1 MKVWT
6 TEEWLSRR
14 VTNNHTLNQ
23 TLYGLF
29 IQELQKRPDSKAYR
43 YVWALASS
51 HPTSWRKPWSRIWSE
66 EALVKGCQAALFPS
80 EITCCVFAAKSLW
93 CFLLKTCLDSTPLKK
108 AAVGYG
114 VCDYQGTM
122 TMTMQ
127 FPSGGLIKVYAD
139 LCSLVG
145 IKKTFLITWV
155 SLHQEI
161 WENMSSI
168 VFPYLLCI
176 TEGRLT
182 QFYHLSYIMLP

>member
-6 TEEWLSRR
+6 TKEWLSRR

-23 TLYGLF
+23 ILYGLF

-43 YVWALASS
+43 YIWALASS
-51 HPTSWRKPWSRIWSE
+51 HPTSWREPRSRIWSE
-66 EALVKGCQAALFPS
+66 EALAKGCQAALFPS

-108 AAVGYG
+108 AVVGYG

-155 SLHQEI
+155 SLHQDKI
-161 WENMSSI
+161 WAVLYCPICYTLQRED
-168 VFPYLLCI
+168 
-176 TEGRLT
+176 
-182 QFYHLSYIMLP
+182 